1 MPKKT
6 GPYIG
11 VTGFTRQSEI
21 KFALESIPHNGTHRL
36 MVGVLMSS
44 KTLRG
49 EQNKWPNRYP
59 RKEDVAG
66 IFVDDPRALNLVHY
80 STDNPTTLVNQLQ
93 EIEALAGEA
102 FDGFQLNVP
111 WPLVEDIRKYRES
124 SPDTFIVLQIGSHAL
139 NSLLEDVIA
148 STAKLVAYRD
158 LIDAILIDPSGGKG
172 EPINIEYATAILRL
186 VSEPSIIGG
195 LGIGIAG
202 GLGPDTLFDLDSIV
216 REFPTISIDAEGR
229 LRDAFN
235 EDRINL
241 DRVRI
246 YLEDGLI
253 ILSGKELPG
262 TRLYDYGPPY
272 GFEGHIRNRGNGIN
286 RLRTTRLAQ
295 PGALQVGD
303 ILATGDKVLSPS
315 REGGNGTV
323 LIHLTGGFNGHW
335 IGVPARIPIALLTK
349 EDHPPPGLVED

>member
-11 VTGFTRQSEI
+11 VTGFTRQSEV
-21 KFALESIPHNGTHRL
+21 KFALESVPHNNAHRL

-80 STDNPTTLVNQLQ
+80 STDDRTTLANQLQ
-93 EIEALAGEA
+93 EIEGLAGEA

-111 WPLVEDIRKYRES
+111 WPPIEEIRKYREN
-124 SPDTFIVLQIGSHAL
+124 SPNAFIVLQIGGRAIGGVDTI
-139 NSLLEDVIA
+139 EEFVE
-148 STAKLVAYRD
+148 KVQMYRELVDAV
-158 LIDAILIDPSGGKG
+158 LIDQSGGEGKPLDINHSLYLLRSTRDGLID
-172 EPINIEYATAILRL
+172 NT
-186 VSEPSIIGG
+186 VS
-195 LGIGIAG
+195 LGIAG
-202 GLGPDTLFDLDSIV
+202 GFEPDTLHRLHSIV
-216 REFPTISIDAEGR
+216 REFPTISIDAEGK
-229 LRDAFN
+229 LRDR

-241 DRVRI
+241 ARVRV

-262 TRLYDYGPPY
+262 TRLYNYGPPY
-272 GFEGHIRNRGNGIN
+272 GFEGHIRNRGNGTN
-286 RLRTTRLAQ
+286 RLRTDRLAQ

-303 ILATGDKVLSPS
+303 ILATGDKVLSSP
-315 REGGNGTV
+315 REGGNGSV
-323 LIHLTGGFNGHW
+323 LIHLTGGFDGHW

-349 EDHPPPGLVED
+349 EDNPPPGLVGD